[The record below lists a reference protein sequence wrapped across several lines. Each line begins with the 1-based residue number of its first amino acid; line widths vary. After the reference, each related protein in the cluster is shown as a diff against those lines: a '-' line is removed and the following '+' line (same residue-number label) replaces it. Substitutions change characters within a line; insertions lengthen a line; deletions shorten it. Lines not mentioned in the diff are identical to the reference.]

1 MTNFFFFFHLAA
13 SALYLKIQHLE
24 TLNTELSSILDEIL
38 VTYLILINALRCMP
52 KKDGWLVTKQASRS
66 GGNSD
71 KIRLQQV
78 VLSLD
83 ELQGMYHKYVGRKDM
98 LLVQE
103 FSSKL
108 VLN

>member
-1 MTNFFFFFHLAA
+1 
-13 SALYLKIQHLE
+13 
-24 TLNTELSSILDEIL
+24 
-38 VTYLILINALRCMP
+38 MP